1 MTWHRLVRFVA
12 KEDGKAYVGV
22 PRVSSSSQ
30 DIEQLVRRGEERMT
44 VKVIAGASADEW
56 NIETILS
63 AANADAEARGE
74 EKTVD
79 RLLPCVPAERIP
91 ALRALGANYVQTGQD
106 AAQAKSNRPA
116 IPILF
121 FKPPRTTVVG
131 PGDAI
136 RVPEQLVD
144 QTDYEVELVVI
155 IGAKC
160 KDVKKEHA
168 LDYVLGYTLGNDV
181 SARKRMFQVPQW
193 GLGKAADTFFPL
205 SSTIVSKELIR
216 DPEDVTL
223 KTHLNGKEM
232 QNGNT
237 RHHLWSVAETIEM
250 LSQGTTLLP
259 GDLISMGTPPG
270 EGFKRDPPV
279 FMKHGDV
286 VTISG
291 SHGLGSLSNPVVEV
305 AKAHDHIKAKL

>member
-30 DIEQLVRRGEERMT
+30 DIEQLVRTGQERVR
-44 VKVIAGASADEW
+44 VKVIAAAAGADEW
-56 NIETILS
+56 NIEKILS
-63 AANADAEARGE
+63 AARDAGDAGGEE

-91 ALRALGANYVQTGQD
+91 ALRALGANYVQAGQD
-106 AAQAKSNRPA
+106 AAQAKANRPA

-136 RVPEQLVD
+136 RVPEQLAD

-216 DPEDVTL
+216 NPEDVTL

-259 GDLISMGTPPG
+259 GDLISMC
-270 EGFKRDPPV
+270 
-279 FMKHGDV
+279 
-286 VTISG
+286 
-291 SHGLGSLSNPVVEV
+291 V
-305 AKAHDHIKAKL
+305 AVAVAAWAHTR